1 MKAVVTPVMGRV
13 ETAAETFLM
22 ETHVREKSI
31 TACQLR
37 SPSVHGCQGQLL
49 SGGAAGTHL
58 MEGCVRPLATGKDT
72 CSSDGLQDLSI
83 LCVAGTMSKAIKKFK
98 FPGSQASPC

>member
-1 MKAVVTPVMGRV
+1 MKAVATPVIGQV
-13 ETAAETFLM
+13 QTAAETLLM

-31 TACQLR
+31 TVCQPS

-49 SGGAAGTHL
+49 SGSAAGTHVVG
-58 MEGCVRPLATGKDT
+58 GCVRPLATGKDT

-83 LCVAGTMSKAIKKFK
+83 LCVAGTMSKSIKEFK